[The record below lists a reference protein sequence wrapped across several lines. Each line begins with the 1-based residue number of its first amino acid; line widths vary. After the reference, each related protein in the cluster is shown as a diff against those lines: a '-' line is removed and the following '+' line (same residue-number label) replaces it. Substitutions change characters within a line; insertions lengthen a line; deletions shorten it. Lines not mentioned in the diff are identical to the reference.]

1 MQLITL
7 VFYLGSHK
15 TKGVMLV
22 QLSTMLVHYYV
33 GVLQTKIA
41 TLVNVL
47 RTKQV
52 KLCYRWV
59 THKNTH
65 ENNRPDSVW
74 ECVRFLLGHL

>member
-15 TKGVMLV
+15 TKSVMLV

-33 GVLQTKIA
+33 GVLQNKIA

-59 THKNTH
+59 THKN
-65 ENNRPDSVW
+65 NRPDSVW